1 MLDLRVATDERWLDI
16 VFSDFDAFLVD
27 HTGCEK
33 KAFANAMSLIS
44 RFPER
49 TELVADLIEFS
60 REELEHFQ
68 RMHAIL
74 SRRGLALGRDVPDA
88 YAKALRERVRS
99 DEEAQL
105 CDRLLVAGIIEARS
119 CERLWL
125 LARALPE
132 REPALAET
140 YLELAR
146 SESRHHGLFFR
157 LARREVGEQATL
169 ARAAE
174 LLDFEAE
181 LVARLPLRPAV
192 H

>member
-1 MLDLRVATDERWLDI
+1 MLDLRVPTDPRWLGI
-16 VFSDFDAFLVD
+16 VFGDFDAFLVD

-33 KAFANAMSLIS
+33 KAFANALSLVS
-44 RFPER
+44 RFPEQSA
-49 TELVADLIEFS
+49 LVDVLLEFA

-68 RMHAIL
+68 RMHRIL
-74 SRRGLALGRDVPDA
+74 MQRGLSLGRDAPDA
-88 YAKALRERVRS
+88 YAKALRSRVRS
-99 DEEAQL
+99 EGEQALQ
-105 CDRLLVAGIIEARS
+105 DRLLVAGIIEARS

-146 SESRHHGLFFR
+146 AESRHHGLFFR
-157 LARREVGEQATL
+157 LAREYTGEIAAL

-181 LVARLPLRPAV
+181 LVASLPLRAAV

>member
-1 MLDLRVATDERWLDI
+1 LLELRVPTEPRWLDV
-16 VFSDFDAFLVD
+16 VFGDFDAFLVD

-33 KAFANAMSLIS
+33 KAFSNALSLVS

-49 TELVADLIEFS
+49 TALVDVLIEFA

-68 RMHAIL
+68 RMHRIL
-74 SRRGLALGRDVPDA
+74 SERGLSLGRDAPDA
-88 YAKALRERVRS
+88 YAKALRSRVLNDGDAALR
-99 DEEAQL
+99 
-105 CDRLLVAGIIEARS
+105 DRLLVAGIIEARS

-140 YLELAR
+140 YLDLAR
-146 SESRHHGLFFR
+146 AESRHHGLFFR
-157 LARREVGEQATL
+157 LAREYTGDRETL

-174 LLDFEAE
+174 LLDFEGE
-181 LVARLPLRPAV
+181 LVAALPLRAAV